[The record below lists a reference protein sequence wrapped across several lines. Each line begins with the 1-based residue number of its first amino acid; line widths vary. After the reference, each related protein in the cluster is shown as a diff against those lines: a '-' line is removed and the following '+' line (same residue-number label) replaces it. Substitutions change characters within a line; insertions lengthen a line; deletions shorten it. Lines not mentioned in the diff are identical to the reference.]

1 MVVDKYVG
9 RCLDVGSTPTG
20 SIIPLHSFA
29 FLGKTLLNQR
39 FLFLSLVFL
48 GILLRKKDTT
58 KESQTDPKADPVFK
72 KRDTKKDTTF
82 VASENMFFHG
92 RHGIRTHARCYTPTA
107 FPTRPL
113 KPLE

>member
-58 KESQTDPKADPVFK
+58 KESQTDPKADPIIK
-72 KRDTKKDTTF
+72 KGNKKGYNIF
-82 VASENMFFHG
+82 VIS
-92 RHGIRTHARCYTPTA
+92 
-107 FPTRPL
+107 
-113 KPLE
+113 KK

>member
-48 GILLRKKDTT
+48 GILLRKR
-58 KESQTDPKADPVFK
+58 QTLKQTLFFEEGLLCLKINIIGKAFSDVILCLLSY
-72 KRDTKKDTTF
+72 
-82 VASENMFFHG
+82 VSINVHG
-92 RHGIRTHARCYTPTA
+92 RLQVGMS
-107 FPTRPL
+107 
-113 KPLE
+113 

>member
-20 SIIPLHSFA
+20 SIISLHSFA

-48 GILLRKKDTT
+48 GILLQKR
-58 KESQTDPKADPVFK
+58 ESQTDPKADPLFK
-72 KRDTKKDTTF
+72 KGYKKGYNIF
-82 VASENMFFHG
+82 VVS
-92 RHGIRTHARCYTPTA
+92 
-107 FPTRPL
+107 
-113 KPLE
+113 

>member
-1 MVVDKYVG
+1 MLAGVWTWV
-9 RCLDVGSTPTG
+9 RLPPA
-20 SIIPLHSFA
+20 PLLIA
-29 FLGKTLLNQR
+29 KTLLNQR

-48 GILLRKKDTT
+48 GILLRKKESQ
-58 KESQTDPKADPVFK
+58 KESQIDPKTDPLFK
-72 KRDTKKDTTF
+72 KAIKKGYNICRILEIIF
-82 VASENMFFHG
+82 LFYG

>member
-29 FLGKTLLNQR
+29 KLGETLLNQR

-48 GILLRKKDTT
+48 SILLRKR
-58 KESQTDPKADPVFK
+58 ESQKELQKELQKGGEPP
-72 KRDTKKDTTF
+72 
-82 VASENMFFHG
+82 
-92 RHGIRTHARCYTPTA
+92 
-107 FPTRPL
+107 
-113 KPLE
+113 